1 MEKRNNNKERA
12 AMETNGKGGGGFVL
26 RKLKNWNF
34 RDYSSEDIIK
44 KSQKLRMSWSF
55 EQI

>member
-44 KSQKLRMSWSF
+44 KSQKLRMS
-55 EQI
+55 